1 MDDIDAELGRPA
13 TGQHSG
19 SEDEEQHGERI
30 VRPNLPIKTQSN
42 KKRCYESG
50 FHETTR
56 VCLRKI
62 CDCLFQMQWQEA
74 VEYMK
79 SYFQTLEDT
88 SVAKQ
93 LLASEII
100 WRLGTEILHHH
111 PKTKPEDFNSFF
123 ERMKNTGVK
132 IYLKVCLEQS
142 FHLLVNGH
150 FEDAKRQLSVAESW
164 RFGQQSAS
172 QTQRIKLI
180 HAYRGFLD
188 YFTWCAKRSALS
200 GADYSNE
207 AASQEMHSYFR
218 QASVNLQEILKHPG
232 VWDPFVISYVN
243 MLEFYN
249 DQDGALDVLNEYA
262 YNNSFPPNPNAHV
275 YLYQY
280 LKKHQAPQ
288 KKLFKVLRTLQAL
301 VPSHELMLE
310 FCSLLLQSGKEKHL
324 HEALSVIFSLL
335 DYSSW
340 KDNLKAWSCLGDIM
354 KELKR
359 KKLKHLVDEEWE
371 TRKSWWPVFQFRSH
385 RVRKDFEQNEELVK
399 VKSTIAAALAGQ
411 NCMYC
416 RNKRVLFQEKAKAQ
430 RLKALQSQ
438 RGRRSH
444 KRRR

>member
-1 MDDIDAELGRPA
+1 MDDIDAELRRPA

-19 SEDEEQHGERI
+19 SEDEEQNGERI
-30 VRPNLPIKTQSN
+30 ERPRLPLKTQIN
-42 KKRCYESG
+42 KKGPYESG
-50 FHETTR
+50 FHETVR
-56 VCLRKI
+56 ICLRKI
-62 CDCLFQMQWQEA
+62 CDCLFQLQWQEA
-74 VEYMK
+74 AEYMK

-88 SVAKQ
+88 STSKQ

-132 IYLKVCLEQS
+132 CYLKVCLEQS
-142 FHLLVNGH
+142 FHLLMNGH
-150 FEDAKRQLSVAESW
+150 FEDAKRQLSIAESW
-164 RFGQQSAS
+164 RFGQQSTS
-172 QTQRIKLI
+172 QTQRMKMIQ
-180 HAYRGFLD
+180 AYRGFLD
-188 YFTWCAKRSALS
+188 YFTWCAKKSAVS

-218 QASVNLQEILKHPG
+218 QASVNLLEILKHPG

-249 DQDGALDVLNEYA
+249 DRDGALDVLNEYA

-280 LKKHQAPQ
+280 LRKHQAPQ

-301 VPSHELMLE
+301 VPSHVLMLE
-310 FCSLLLQSGKEKHL
+310 FCSLLLQSGEEKHL
-324 HEALSVIFSLL
+324 HEAVRVIFSLL

-340 KDNLKAWSCLGDIM
+340 KDNLDAWSCLSDIM
-354 KELKR
+354 KQLKR
-359 KKLKHLVDEEWE
+359 KKLRHLIAEEWE
-371 TRKSWWPVFQFRSH
+371 TRKSWWSVFHFRSYPA
-385 RVRKDFEQNEELVK
+385 RKNFEQNEELVK
-399 VKSTIAAALAGQ
+399 VKSGIAAALAGQ

-416 RNKRVLFQEKAKAQ
+416 VRKRELFREKAK
-430 RLKALQSQ
+430 RLKAAQSQ
-438 RGRRSH
+438 RGKKRR